1 MLISGQTVKKVNNNS
16 NGIQC
21 EGKEVQFFILPYAL
35 SINIFTIVLLII
47 GSKFY

>member
-16 NGIQC
+16 KGIQC
-21 EGKEVQFFILPYAL
+21 EGKEVQFFILTMHFQ
-35 SINIFTIVLLII
+35 SIFL